1 MQRMFRARTTE
12 HVMWSFPVWTGPSHW
27 TQGQTR
33 VSCLNGESWECA
45 RILHIGENGAVVG
58 PAAASFPDQSVAGML
73 EHWLN
78 GDFVRAHPGN
88 SDEWLRVS
96 IPHPVNGGVA
106 LVEAEVTLADASY
119 FPFAHI
125 GEEEVAAQWPP
136 RPDMPSAVSPEME
149 SARPLSDPRKS
160 LRLRLEWLA
169 PFDGLQPLVISPDD
183 MLACAKMRQI
193 AEASRDDCA
202 KAHAQAKT
210 EAGSRPEGQASV
222 NEAWLHPL
230 IAAEEELGV
239 LIAIAARYGIE
250 VPSLEHAYKNE
261 ELRQR
266 LNTPMPVTRVWG
278 VPGLMWALLLI
289 NSPWPSRFACAS
301 AAASSSP
308 AGGISASVQRKMIPI
323 AITPERQGT
332 SGEAVPGDRV
342 EDSRRAD
349 PAGPLMRATEPC
361 GASLDEPPFSWRI

>member
-1 MQRMFRARTTE
+1 MTPIQLWLPTIFGGIAQPELRRDMQRMFRARTTE

-45 RILHIGENGAVVG
+45 QILHIGENGAVVG

-210 EAGSRPEGQASV
+210 EAREWTSEGQASV

-278 VPGLMWALLLI
+278 VPGLMWALLLDQLSMAQPFRMCERCGKLI
-289 NSPWPSRFACAS
+289 SGRGHKRFCSAEDDPDCYHARKTGDKRRSRARGS
-301 AAASSSP
+301 
-308 AGGISASVQRKMIPI
+308 
-323 AITPERQGT
+323 
-332 SGEAVPGDRV
+332 
-342 EDSRRAD
+342 SRR
-349 PAGPLMRATEPC
+349 
-361 GASLDEPPFSWRI
+361 